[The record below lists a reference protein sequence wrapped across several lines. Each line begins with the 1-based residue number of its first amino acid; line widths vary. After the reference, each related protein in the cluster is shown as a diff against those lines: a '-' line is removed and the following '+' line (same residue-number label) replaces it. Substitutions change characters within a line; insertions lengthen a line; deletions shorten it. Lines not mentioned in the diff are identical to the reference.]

1 MQVVVQ
7 ESLGLMYNTRLSVKV
22 DDWIVLRRSIANLF
36 EALIDL
42 LLVYVP

>member
-42 LLVYVP
+42 LLVCVP